1 MLFQW
6 LVHYISIGI
15 SSIPQSPRA
24 YIDPNTGGMLFQIL
38 AVIFAVFSG
47 FLFFFS
53 RQIKSSFARMKRFLR
68 RSDEPI
74 DEPIEEPVNEP
85 VNEEKPK

>member
-6 LVHYISIGI
+6 LVDFASIGI
-15 SSIPQSPRA
+15 SSIPQSPRG
-24 YIDPNTGGMLFQIL
+24 YIDPNTGGMLFQVL

-53 RQIKSSFARMKRFLR
+53 RQIKTGFARIKRFLR
-68 RSDEPI
+68 RSDVSGSDQP
-74 DEPIEEPVNEP
+74 D
-85 VNEEKPK
+85 NEEKPE